1 MDGMEPKDTRSSD
14 PQSSPVYCRGIRR
27 HILGIDLDYITMRRT
42 LDCIG
47 RMVAE
52 GGKHLIVTAN
62 VDHIIT
68 LQGDA
73 EFRQIYRGA
82 SLALCDS
89 TPVLWASYYLGQP
102 LPERVAGSDLVPR
115 LCALAAKRGWRLFL
129 LGGDPGVAEAAAAV
143 LHSHYPQMKPV
154 GFYSP
159 PFGFDKDPAEME
171 KSIRAVAEHNPDII
185 LVGLG
190 APKQEKWAIRAMPHL
205 DARVYLGVGAS
216 LDFVAGTRSR
226 APCWMRASGL
236 EWFYRF
242 IQEPGR
248 LWRRYFIKD
257 PLFFKLILKQKW
269 GTYREPDDSK
279 L

>member
-1 MDGMEPKDTRSSD
+1 MQSTGSNSFDLK
-14 PQSSPVYCRGIRR
+14 SSPTICRGVRR
-27 HILGIDLDYITMRRT
+27 RILGIDLDYITMPQT

-47 RMVAE
+47 KMVAT

-68 LQGDA
+68 LQSDA
-73 EFRQIYRGA
+73 EFRRIYRSA

-89 TPVLWASYYLGQP
+89 TPVLWASYFLGLP

-115 LCALAAKRGWRLFL
+115 LCALAAQKGWRLFL
-129 LGGDPGVAEAAAAV
+129 LGGDPGVAEAATAR
-143 LHSHYPQMKPV
+143 LHSIHPQMKPV

-159 PFGFDKDPAEME
+159 PFGFEKDQSEMDKSVRTVAAHDPE
-171 KSIRAVAEHNPDII
+171 II
-185 LVGLG
+185 LVALG
-190 APKQEKWAIRAMPHL
+190 APKQEKWAIGAMPHL
-205 DARVYLGVGAS
+205 GAKVYLGVGAS
-216 LDFVAGTRSR
+216 LDFIAGTRSR
-226 APCWMRASGL
+226 APRWMRVSGL

-257 PLFFKLILKQKW
+257 PLFFKLVLKQKW
-269 GTYREPDDSK
+269 GTYREPEDSK

>member
-1 MDGMEPKDTRSSD
+1 MESTDTTRSD
-14 PQSSPVYCRGIRR
+14 PISSPTICRGKRC
-27 HILGIDLDYITMRRT
+27 HILGINLDYITMRAT
-42 LDCIG
+42 LNCISK
-47 RMVAE
+47 MVEE

-68 LQGDA
+68 LQSDA
-73 EFRQIYRGA
+73 EFRRIYRNA

-115 LCALAAKRGWRLFL
+115 LCALAAQKGWGLFL
-129 LGGDPGVAEAAAAV
+129 LGGDPGVAEAAAAK
-143 LHSHYPQMKPV
+143 LHSLYPQMKPV

-159 PFGFDKDPAEME
+159 PFGFENNQQEVE
-171 KSIRAVAEHNPDII
+171 KSIRAVAEQNPDII

-190 APKQEKWAIRAMPHL
+190 APKQEKWAIRAMPYL
-205 DARVYLGVGAS
+205 NARVYLGVGAS
-216 LDFVAGTRSR
+216 LDFIAGTRSR
-226 APCWMRASGL
+226 APRWMRVSGL

-279 L
+279 V

>member
-1 MDGMEPKDTRSSD
+1 M
-14 PQSSPVYCRGIRR
+14 RR
-27 HILGIDLDYITMRRT
+27 RILGIDLDYTTMRAT
-42 LDCIG
+42 LDSIG

-68 LQGDA
+68 LQSDA
-73 EFRQIYRGA
+73 EFRRIYRGA

-89 TPVLWASYYLGQP
+89 TPVLWASYFLKQP

-115 LCALAAKRGWRLFL
+115 LCALAASKGWRLFL
-129 LGGDPGVAEAAAAV
+129 LGGDPGVAEAAVAK
-143 LHSHYPQMKPV
+143 LHSLYPQMKPV

-159 PFGFDKDPAEME
+159 PFGFEKDPAEME
-171 KSIRAVAEHNPDII
+171 KSIRAVAAHAPDII

-205 DARVYLGVGAS
+205 GARVYLGVGAS
-216 LDFVAGTRSR
+216 LDFIAGTRSR
-226 APCWMRASGL
+226 APHWMRVSGL

-269 GTYREPDDSK
+269 GTYREPEDSK